1 MSTRLIFIR
10 HGFSRSNKEGLF
22 TGQANIPLTDLGV
35 SQAQCAA
42 EYLKNIK
49 IDKFYSSTL
58 NRAIDT
64 AKAVAQPR
72 NMEIEKVAELCE
84 IDAGDWTEQPFD
96 KIILDYPKEY
106 DLWKND
112 MYSCKCP
119 NGESVAEFFSRVESA
134 VLRIAQ
140 ENQGKT
146 VCIACHATP
155 IRAICCRALGYEP
168 KDIQK
173 VPWSPNA
180 SINIIDCENGRFS
193 FVKRDIVEHLEGLMT
208 NLPTNI

>member
-10 HGFSRSNKEGLF
+10 HGFSKSNKEGLF
-22 TGQANIPLTDLGV
+22 TGQANIPLTDLGKH
-35 SQAQCAA
+35 QAQCAA

-58 NRAIDT
+58 DRAIDT

-72 NMEIEKVAELCE
+72 NMEIEKVEELCE
-84 IDAGDWTEQPFD
+84 IDGGDWTEQPFD
-96 KIILDYPKEY
+96 KIILDYPQEY

-112 MYSCKCP
+112 MYNCKCP
-119 NGESVAEFFSRVESA
+119 NGESVAEFFSRIENA
-134 VLRIAQ
+134 VLKIIK
-140 ENQGKT
+140 ENEGKT

-155 IRAICCRALGYEP
+155 IRVICCLTLGYDP

-173 VPWSPNA
+173 VPWTPNA
-180 SINIIDCENGRFS
+180 SINIIDWKKEKFS
-193 FVKRDIVEHLEGLMT
+193 FVKRDIVEHLEGVMT
-208 NLPTNI
+208 ALPQTI